1 MKSYQFST
9 NLPLPDMV
17 WRQTPPMEDVAD
29 MIFVQKKL
37 RNRYFGSKKFT
48 QRKRVNRDISQFAAK
63 VRKSFKMA

>member
-37 RNRYFGSKKFT
+37 RNRYFGSKKNL
-48 QRKRVNRDISQFAAK
+48 RKENA
-63 VRKSFKMA
+63 